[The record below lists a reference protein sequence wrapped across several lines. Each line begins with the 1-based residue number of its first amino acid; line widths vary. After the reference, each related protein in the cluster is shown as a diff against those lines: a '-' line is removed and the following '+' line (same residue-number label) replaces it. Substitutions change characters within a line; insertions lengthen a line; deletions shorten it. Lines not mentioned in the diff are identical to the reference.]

1 MLYITVSEIIYLQ
14 MRRLY
19 LSGNKVSNKYKFGPC
34 STLLCGCN
42 MYGSIMNK
50 SKCHHGKKEINHM
63 AYNPTPSFLK
73 MESKSVS
80 EHFKY
85 KKKNKNKSKPNST
98 IKTIGAK
105 ALIHL
110 QNPNSLLCC

>member
-85 KKKNKNKSKPNST
+85 KKK
-98 IKTIGAK
+98 IKIK
-105 ALIHL
+105 ANLIL
-110 QNPNSLLCC
+110 QLKL